1 MQLTFFKKANIAA
14 LSTFLIRP
22 TMLSHKKT
30 QELSKLRRRF
40 GATAHQ
46 RGPNNPEVL
55 TAVAAVTALMLN
67 VARVVRD
74 DDGVDDEDK

>member
-1 MQLTFFKKANIAA
+1 MILPIVFSRKK
-14 LSTFLIRP
+14 P
-22 TMLSHKKT
+22 